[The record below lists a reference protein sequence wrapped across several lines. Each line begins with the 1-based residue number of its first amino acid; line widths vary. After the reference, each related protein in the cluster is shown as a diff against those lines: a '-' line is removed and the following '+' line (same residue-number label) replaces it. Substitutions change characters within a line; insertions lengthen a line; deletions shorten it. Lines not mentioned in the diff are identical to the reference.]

1 VLYEHIILMNL
12 ESRTLKMQIVI
23 QQTFRLRKCISG
35 SSKLADPENNYLD
48 PKQLQIPK
56 MKSHLQKTC
65 KSRNEDLD
73 TENL

>member
-1 VLYEHIILMNL
+1 
-12 ESRTLKMQIVI
+12 MQII
-23 QQTFRLRKCISG
+23 IPQTFRSRKCISG
-35 SSKLADPENNYLD
+35 SRKLADPENNYMD

-65 KSRNEDLD
+65 KSRNADLD